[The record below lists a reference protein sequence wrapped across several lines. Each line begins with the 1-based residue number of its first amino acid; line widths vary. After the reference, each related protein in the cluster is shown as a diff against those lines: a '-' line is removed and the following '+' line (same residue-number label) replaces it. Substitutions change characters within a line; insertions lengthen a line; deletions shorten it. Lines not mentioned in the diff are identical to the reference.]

1 LKRLSEYIIP
11 FSSYSNGLHEFEFEL
26 DDAFFTEFPESG
38 IQQAA
43 VTVKVEMIRQERQL
57 EFYFELEGK
66 VVLPCDRCLEE
77 YEQPVDEEFN
87 LFGKFGYGNSED
99 ELDVVW
105 IAPESGQLDL
115 SQYLYEYAMLSL
127 PIRKVHPDLPG
138 GKPGCNPEMLNLLKN
153 FSVK

>member
-1 LKRLSEYIIP
+1 
-11 FSSYSNGLHEFEFEL
+11 
-26 DDAFFTEFPESG
+26 
-38 IQQAA
+38 
-43 VTVKVEMIRQERQL
+43 
-57 EFYFELEGK
+57 
-66 VVLPCDRCLEE
+66 
-77 YEQPVDEEFN
+77 
-87 LFGKFGYGNSED
+87 
-99 ELDVVW
+99 VVW